1 MFSSEYL
8 YRPIFGAHSEMSNHP
23 TKNLAPR
30 GAARQER
37 GQERTGQA
45 ARQERGQ
52 REEQGAHS
60 QGKHRNAYLKYHI
73 I

>member
-1 MFSSEYL
+1 
-8 YRPIFGAHSEMSNHP
+8 MSNHP

-45 ARQERGQ
+45 ARQEGGQ

-60 QGKHRNAYLKYHI
+60 QGKQRDAYLKCYTI
-73 I
+73 